1 MLEGKALDQFM
12 DRFFGDSCAQ
22 SLPGEEES
30 GQELEEY
37 ELKEDG
43 IIIQPI
49 HKGKI
54 EKRTWIGLIMFLA
67 FVPLV
72 LFILVHKFHGKHDV
86 VISLLILAYATI
98 PFFMVF
104 EGRHPQAR
112 EIMVIAV
119 MAALGVAGRS
129 AFFMIGS
136 FKPIAAIVIITGVS
150 LGGEAGF
157 LGCNGVHAAA
167 PVGFD

>member
-1 MLEGKALDQFM
+1 MHRA
-12 DRFFGDSCAQ
+12 C
-22 SLPGEEES
+22 PGEE
-30 GQELEEY
+30 GIRDRELEEY

-98 PFFMVF
+98 PSLWYL
-104 EGRHPQAR
+104 R
-112 EIMVIAV
+112 
-119 MAALGVAGRS
+119 AGIHRQERLW
-129 AFFMIGS
+129 
-136 FKPIAAIVIITGVS
+136 S
-150 LGGEAGF
+150 L
-157 LGCNGVHAAA
+157 
-167 PVGFD
+167 P

>member
-54 EKRTWIGLIMFLA
+54 EKRTCFWLLFRWCFLSW
-67 FVPLV
+67 
-72 LFILVHKFHGKHDV
+72 FI
-86 VISLLILAYATI
+86 S
-98 PFFMVF
+98 FMVS
-104 EGRHPQAR
+104 
-112 EIMVIAV
+112 M
-119 MAALGVAGRS
+119 M
-129 AFFMIGS
+129 
-136 FKPIAAIVIITGVS
+136 
-150 LGGEAGF
+150 
-157 LGCNGVHAAA
+157 
-167 PVGFD
+167 

>member
-72 LFILVHKFHGKHDV
+72 LFILVHKFHGCGLYKGSAERMYSFNTA
-86 VISLLILAYATI
+86 SLMCRP
-98 PFFMVF
+98 PF
-104 EGRHPQAR
+104 
-112 EIMVIAV
+112 
-119 MAALGVAGRS
+119 RS
-129 AFFMIGS
+129 
-136 FKPIAAIVIITGVS
+136 
-150 LGGEAGF
+150 
-157 LGCNGVHAAA
+157 
-167 PVGFD
+167 

>member
-86 VISLLILAYATI
+86 VISLLRYLRVGIHRQERLW
-98 PFFMVF
+98 
-104 EGRHPQAR
+104 
-112 EIMVIAV
+112 
-119 MAALGVAGRS
+119 
-129 AFFMIGS
+129 
-136 FKPIAAIVIITGVS
+136 S
-150 LGGEAGF
+150 L
-157 LGCNGVHAAA
+157 
-167 PVGFD
+167 P

>member
-54 EKRTWIGLIMFLA
+54 E
-67 FVPLV
+67 
-72 LFILVHKFHGKHDV
+72 
-86 VISLLILAYATI
+86 
-98 PFFMVF
+98 
-104 EGRHPQAR
+104 
-112 EIMVIAV
+112 
-119 MAALGVAGRS
+119 
-129 AFFMIGS
+129 
-136 FKPIAAIVIITGVS
+136 
-150 LGGEAGF
+150 
-157 LGCNGVHAAA
+157 
-167 PVGFD
+167 

>member
-98 PFFMVF
+98 
-104 EGRHPQAR
+104 AR
-112 EIMVIAV
+112 GGLCAPWPSRRRP
-119 MAALGVAGRS
+119 RS
-129 AFFMIGS
+129 PRPTRPSRRPRSGAWCG
-136 FKPIAAIVIITGVS
+136 PCVRVP
-150 LGGEAGF
+150 
-157 LGCNGVHAAA
+157 CAA
-167 PVGFD
+167 P

>member
-49 HKGKI
+49 HLWYLRAGI
-54 EKRTWIGLIMFLA
+54 HRQERLW
-67 FVPLV
+67 
-72 LFILVHKFHGKHDV
+72 
-86 VISLLILAYATI
+86 SL
-98 PFFMVF
+98 P
-104 EGRHPQAR
+104 
-112 EIMVIAV
+112 
-119 MAALGVAGRS
+119 
-129 AFFMIGS
+129 
-136 FKPIAAIVIITGVS
+136 
-150 LGGEAGF
+150 
-157 LGCNGVHAAA
+157 
-167 PVGFD
+167 

>member
-12 DRFFGDSCAQ
+12 DRFWGETRNEQLLKSGKSVVEQ
-22 SLPGEEES
+22 SSLADTSEDD
-30 GQELEEY
+30 LEEY

-54 EKRTWIGLIMFLA
+54 EKRTWIGLVMFLA

-86 VISLLILAYATI
+86 IISLLVLAYSMI
-98 PFFMVF
+98 PFF
-104 EGRHPQAR
+104 
-112 EIMVIAV
+112 
-119 MAALGVAGRS
+119 L
-129 AFFMIGS
+129 
-136 FKPIAAIVIITGVS
+136 S
-150 LGGEAGF
+150 LI
-157 LGCNGVHAAA
+157 HI
-167 PVGFD
+167 

>member
-12 DRFFGDSCAQ
+12 DRFWGETRNEQLLKSGKSVVEQ
-22 SLPGEEES
+22 SSLADTSEDD
-30 GQELEEY
+30 LEEY

-54 EKRTWIGLIMFLA
+54 EKRTWIGLVMFLA

-86 VISLLILAYATI
+86 IISLLVLAYSMI

-119 MAALGVAGRS
+119 MAALGRQ
-129 AFFMIGS
+129 
-136 FKPIAAIVIITGVS
+136 KR
-150 LGGEAGF
+150 F
-157 LGCNGVHAAA
+157 LY
-167 PVGFD
+167 DWKL